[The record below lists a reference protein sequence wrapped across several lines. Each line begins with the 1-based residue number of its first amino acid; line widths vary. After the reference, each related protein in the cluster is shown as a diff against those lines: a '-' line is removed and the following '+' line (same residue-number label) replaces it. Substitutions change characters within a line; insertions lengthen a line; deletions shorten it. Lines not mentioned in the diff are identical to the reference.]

1 MSFLVRDGRISG
13 AFGKLLAGGEWNW
26 KKVKVS
32 DSDSE
37 GKKGEG
43 MITITEAPLH
53 NTTQHDTIQTRFIT
67 RVRTRAIISKCS
79 DRRC

>member
-37 GKKGEG
+37 G
-43 MITITEAPLH
+43 
-53 NTTQHDTIQTRFIT
+53 
-67 RVRTRAIISKCS
+67 
-79 DRRC
+79 RRGRE